1 MSKSRA
7 RAHDDAKA
15 DRHGANA
22 GALVEA
28 LFDPVAEVR
37 VAAFGALSR
46 LPLAATDWF
55 EVERYAQ
62 WSLRSGASPYERLV
76 VIDSARYLPLP
87 LVRERITQLAE
98 LGDADVKSRAIAAI
112 AEFPEP
118 EALVTKI
125 RNADSDSLGSAQ
137 RLASRDI
144 SPVAQTVEELCRT
157 VPPDDDL
164 RFWLALALARSGKD
178 RELRSIFA
186 EVEKG
191 AVYPFATPF
200 LAAGDGAFASPG
212 GIESPHDT
220 LRRVLVGSPLPE
232 PVRSWLSATV
242 ERLPHARTRALADA
256 LLTAARGSFLDPP
269 LADGSPGFVAYSAP
283 MMRRARAELAK
294 LNLPLESMPVEG
306 LQDKT
311 DQTSLDPRIMAPVLE
326 HDLVSAAVTLLF
338 RRAITGGD
346 WDHWGKL
353 PTLIVGWLQR
363 NQGQFQPDLAGLFTL
378 YRREAAIDCASYF
391 WSREGVSD
399 WFYHSQA
406 RESWPRWHCYQ
417 IAWTVSRGGLR
428 GLVPAL
434 AARLTSKY
442 PMERMAAAFL
452 VADAADYITRSRAP
466 LFGGGYGPDHS
477 IPKQP
482 AAQELA
488 RAVEQEEE
496 TQQSARLYRV
506 WFATNRAVKSAD
518 DPSKGFGN
526 KPDSAGVVR
535 YGTCTVQI
543 PEAHT
548 HGSVGTAWHRRW
560 LKLRFS
566 DDHLKIVDRVPIEP
580 LEFFRALRAEL
591 AALSHAERVALVY
604 LHGYNVS
611 FDDAAIRAAQ
621 IGFDLKVLGLTAFFS
636 WPSCGSILSYFAD
649 TNRIA
654 ASERH
659 IADFLIRVATDSGAS
674 AVHLIAHS
682 MGSLGLA
689 RAIPRITA
697 QASSAGGVR
706 FGQIVL
712 AAPDMEVELFRDLAA
727 IYPSI
732 SERTTMYVSK
742 KDRALRLAKRL
753 QRHNRAGF
761 SPPVTVVPRI
771 DTVEVSKIDVTLLGH
786 RYYAEAESL
795 LTDMIA
801 LLQHNDPPSRRP
813 RLREAGRAGARYWI
827 IK

>member
-1 MSKSRA
+1 MSESRA
-7 RAHDDAKA
+7 RAHDDAKE

-22 GALVEA
+22 GALVKA
-28 LFDPVAEVR
+28 LFDPSAEVR
-37 VAAFGALSR
+37 VATFGALSR
-46 LPLAATDWF
+46 LPLAAADWI

-62 WSLRSGASPYERLV
+62 WCLRSGASPYERLV
-76 VIDSARYLPLP
+76 VIDSAGYLPLP
-87 LVRERITQLAE
+87 SVRERIAQLAE
-98 LGDADVKSRAIAAI
+98 LGDADVKARAILAI

-118 EALVTKI
+118 EALVAKI
-125 RNADSDSLGSAQ
+125 RNADSDSLRAAQ
-137 RLASRDI
+137 RLASGDV
-144 SPVAQTVEELCRT
+144 SAVVEPLEGLCST
-157 VPPDDDL
+157 VPPDHDL

-178 RELRSIFA
+178 RELRTIFT

-200 LAAGDGAFASPG
+200 LTAGNDALASPG

-232 PVRSWLSATV
+232 PVRHWLSATV

-269 LADGSPGFVAYSAP
+269 LADGGSPGFAAYSAP

-294 LNLPLESMPVEG
+294 LGLPLESMPIEG
-306 LQDKT
+306 LKDKT
-311 DQTSLDPRIMAPVLE
+311 DWWSLDARIMAPVLE
-326 HDLVSAAVTLLF
+326 HDLASAAVTLLF
-338 RRAITGGD
+338 RRAIAG
-346 WDHWGKL
+346 HEWGL
-353 PTLIVGWLQR
+353 SNIVVGWLQR
-363 NQGQFQPDLAGLFTL
+363 NQGQFKPDLAGLFTL
-378 YRREAAIDCASYF
+378 YRRQAAILCADFGSG
-391 WSREGVSD
+391 EGVSH
-399 WFYHSQA
+399 WFFQDL
-406 RESWPRWHCYQ
+406 ESWVRWHCYQ

-442 PMERMAAAFL
+442 PMERMTAAFL
-452 VADAADYITRSRAP
+452 VADVADYITQSRAP

-482 AAQELA
+482 AAEELT
-488 RAVEQEEE
+488 RVVEQEEE
-496 TQQSARLYRV
+496 TQQGARLYQV
-506 WFATNRAVKSAD
+506 WFATNRAVKSTD
-518 DPSKGFGN
+518 DPSKGFAN

-548 HGSVGTAWHRRW
+548 HGSVGTAWYRRW
-560 LKLRFS
+560 LRLHFS

-580 LEFFRALRAEL
+580 LEFFRALRTEL
-591 AALSHAERVALVY
+591 AALSHAERVVLVY

-636 WPSCGSILSYFAD
+636 WPSCGSIPSYFAD

-654 ASERH
+654 ASERQ

-689 RAIPRITA
+689 RAIQRITG
-697 QASSAGGVR
+697 QAASAGGVR

-742 KDRALRLAKRL
+742 KDRALRFSKRL

-786 RYYAEAESL
+786 GYYAEAESL

-801 LLQHNDPPSRRP
+801 LLQHNDPPGRRP
-813 RLREAGRAGARYWI
+813 RLREAGRVGARYWI